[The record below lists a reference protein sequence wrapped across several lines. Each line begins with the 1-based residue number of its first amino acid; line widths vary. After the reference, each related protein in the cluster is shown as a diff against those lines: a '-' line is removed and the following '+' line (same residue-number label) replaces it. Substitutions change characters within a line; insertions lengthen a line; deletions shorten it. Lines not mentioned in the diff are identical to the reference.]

1 MTFNVTFTEDNAA
14 FNAALATTDESFGT
28 ELGED
33 GADFTAGFGVTTV
46 IEHGGT
52 NDYEA
57 LINKPQIEGVTLSG
71 NKTFPELTLDEEDNE
86 TINETFKKVF
96 G

>member
-14 FNAALATTDESFGT
+14 FNAALAT
-28 ELGED
+28 D

>member
-1 MTFNVTFTEDNAA
+1 MTFNVTFMEENAS
-14 FNAALATTDESFGT
+14 FNAALAA
-28 ELGED
+28 D

-46 IEHGGT
+46 IERGT

>member
-14 FNAALATTDESFGT
+14 FNAALATTDESFGA
-28 ELGED
+28 ELSD
-33 GADFTAGFGVTTV
+33 DDADFTAGFGVTT
-46 IEHGGT
+46 ILEHGGT
-52 NDYEA
+52 NDYEK
-57 LINKPQIEGVTLSG
+57 LINKPQIEGVTLIG
-71 NKTFPELTLDEEDNE
+71 NKSFPELTLDEEDNE